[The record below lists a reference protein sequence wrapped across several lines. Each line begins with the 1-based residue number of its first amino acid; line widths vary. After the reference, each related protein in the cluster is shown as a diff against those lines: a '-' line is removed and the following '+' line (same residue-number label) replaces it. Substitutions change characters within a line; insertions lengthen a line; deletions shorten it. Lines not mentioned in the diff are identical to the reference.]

1 MEGGFG
7 LALCDP
13 GNWANLDLV
22 VILEIVTSGV
32 QVSWEVSIRLTDNQ
46 IVKQP

>member
-7 LALCDP
+7 LALCYP

-22 VILEIVTSGV
+22 VILQIVTSGN
-32 QVSWEVSIRLTDNQ
+32 QAAWETSI
-46 IVKQP
+46 IEK